1 MIVRGGG
8 DLATGVIQKLWHVG
22 FKILVL
28 ETECPLA
35 IRRTVSVCDAIFQ
48 KEQRVEDLVAVRI
61 TSLKDCTKCWQQNKL
76 PVFVDQTASAIQ
88 QLKPLIV
95 IDAILAKKN
104 LGTHRGMA
112 PITIALGPGFSAP
125 QDVDVVIETMRG
137 HRLGRLY
144 FEGTALPNT
153 GIPGEIGGKSAE
165 RVVHAPASGQVIH
178 LKNIGDLV
186 LKGEALFL
194 IDQVPVYSPLTGTLR
209 GLISEKVTCY
219 QGLKCADVDP
229 RPVEKV
235 DCLTISDKARA
246 LGGAVLEAIFMI
258 GRRKNVL

>member
-1 MIVRGGG
+1 M
-8 DLATGVIQKLWHVG
+8 
-22 FKILVL
+22 
-28 ETECPLA
+28 
-35 IRRTVSVCDAIFQ
+35 
-48 KEQRVEDLVAVRI
+48 
-61 TSLKDCTKCWQQNKL
+61 
-76 PVFVDQTASAIQ
+76 
-88 QLKPLIV
+88 KPLIV

-153 GIPGEIGGKSAE
+153 GIPGEIMA
-165 RVVHAPASGQVIH
+165 
-178 LKNIGDLV
+178 
-186 LKGEALFL
+186 
-194 IDQVPVYSPLTGTLR
+194 
-209 GLISEKVTCY
+209 EKVRNELSMPLLQDKLPT
-219 QGLKCADVDP
+219 LKHRGSRVERGSIILYRSGSSLFASDRDFERIDFRKGNLLSRVEVCDVDP

-246 LGGAVLEAIFMI
+246 LGERF
-258 GRRKNVL
+258 

>member
-1 MIVRGGG
+1 
-8 DLATGVIQKLWHVG
+8 
-22 FKILVL
+22 
-28 ETECPLA
+28 
-35 IRRTVSVCDAIFQ
+35 
-48 KEQRVEDLVAVRI
+48 
-61 TSLKDCTKCWQQNKL
+61 KL

-165 RVVHAPASGQVIH
+165 RVVHAPASGQVTH

-235 DCLTISDKARA
+235 DCLT
-246 LGGAVLEAIFMI
+246 
-258 GRRKNVL
+258 

>member
-1 MIVRGGG
+1 M
-8 DLATGVIQKLWHVG
+8 A
-22 FKILVL
+22 
-28 ETECPLA
+28 
-35 IRRTVSVCDAIFQ
+35 
-48 KEQRVEDLVAVRI
+48 
-61 TSLKDCTKCWQQNKL
+61 QNKL

-165 RVVHAPASGQVIH
+165 RVVHAPASGQVTH
-178 LKNIGDLV
+178 LK
-186 LKGEALFL
+186 
-194 IDQVPVYSPLTGTLR
+194 T
-209 GLISEKVTCY
+209 
-219 QGLKCADVDP
+219 
-229 RPVEKV
+229 
-235 DCLTISDKARA
+235 
-246 LGGAVLEAIFMI
+246 
-258 GRRKNVL
+258 

>member
-1 MIVRGGG
+1 M
-8 DLATGVIQKLWHVG
+8 
-22 FKILVL
+22 
-28 ETECPLA
+28 
-35 IRRTVSVCDAIFQ
+35 
-48 KEQRVEDLVAVRI
+48 EDLIAVRI
-61 TSLKDCTKCWQQNKL
+61 TSLKDCAKCWQQNKL

-165 RVVHAPASGQVIH
+165 RVVHALLPDKLPT
-178 LKNIGDLV
+178 LKHRGSRV
-186 LKGEALFL
+186 EREVLFL
-194 IDQVPVYSPLTGTLR
+194 SIRFQFIRL
-209 GLISEKVTCY
+209 
-219 QGLKCADVDP
+219 
-229 RPVEKV
+229 
-235 DCLTISDKARA
+235 
-246 LGGAVLEAIFMI
+246 
-258 GRRKNVL
+258 